1 LIPTNKENA
10 VSESE
15 TMSGVDDK
23 EKIIN
28 RAAKHNIPPSEKCP
42 TCSAEIDGLGRALP
56 PPQPDGFRNP
66 ALTVDAACTRES
78 ESGTEV
84 LLITRG
90 RSPFK
95 GQLGLPGGFVDYGED
110 PQIAVLRELQEETG
124 VGGIVTG
131 LLDVRGDPTRDPR
144 KHNVTIV
151 YWVEADDS
159 EPIAGDDA
167 ANAAWYNLDDVIS
180 GNCGVTSFDHLDV
193 LIKIKESL

>member
-1 LIPTNKENA
+1 
-10 VSESE
+10 
-15 TMSGVDDK
+15 MSGVDDK

-28 RAAKHNIPPSEKCP
+28 RAAKHNIPTPDKCP
-42 TCSAEIDGLGRALP
+42 TCSAEIDELGRVLP

-180 GNCGVTSFDHLDV
+180 GSCGVTSFDHLDV